1 MKAGGR
7 VALSKTVSQD
17 RAVWRRHVKTSVMM
31 MAERG
36 KGGEGRIGAQ
46 KLPLKKK
53 SISISLF
60 LMRKQRLRKI
70 K

>member
-17 RAVWRRHVKTSVMM
+17 RADWRGHVKTSVMM

-36 KGGEGRIGAQ
+36 RGGERRIGAK

-53 SISISLF
+53 KVLASPSS
-60 LMRKQRLRKI
+60 
-70 K
+70 